1 MQLYII
7 YVYIRKLCIKNK
19 VFGEQTL
26 EAERQTIILYLYNYL
41 FNTIMKQLTIYR
53 ILSFILVPIA
63 LIIGFIDLFVLIMG
77 LSGNPAML
85 FIAFVM
91 ACLVI
96 YVFASLRFLLQG
108 IGNERPCS
116 SNLKDWIK
124 VNAYGTLFIAG
135 MFFLNSTG
143 VFFLGD
149 IQLQQMLGDV
159 MEQQPELAGKVSIE
173 TMVDMFRA
181 VAVIMFIISIT
192 AIIHVQISFRLLRKY
207 AFLFV
212 K

>member
-1 MQLYII
+1 
-7 YVYIRKLCIKNK
+7 
-19 VFGEQTL
+19 
-26 EAERQTIILYLYNYL
+26 
-41 FNTIMKQLTIYR
+41 MKQLTIYR

-63 LIIGFIDLFVLIMG
+63 LIIGFLDLFVLIMG

-96 YVFASLRFLLQG
+96 YVFASLRFLLHG
-108 IGNERPCS
+108 IGNERACKS
-116 SNLKDWIK
+116 SLRDWIK

-149 IQLQQMLGDV
+149 IQLQQMLSDV
-159 MEQQPELAGKVSIE
+159 MEQQPELAGKVSMD
-173 TMVDMFRA
+173 TMVSMFKT

-192 AIIHVQISFRLLRKY
+192 AIIHVQISFRLIRKY

>member
-1 MQLYII
+1 
-7 YVYIRKLCIKNK
+7 
-19 VFGEQTL
+19 
-26 EAERQTIILYLYNYL
+26 
-41 FNTIMKQLTIYR
+41 MKQLTIYR

-63 LIIGFIDLFVLIMG
+63 LIIGFLDLFVLIMG

-96 YVFASLRFLLQG
+96 YVFASLRFLLHG
-108 IGNERPCS
+108 IGNERSCKPS
-116 SNLKDWIK
+116 LRDWIK

-143 VFFLGD
+143 IFFLGD
-149 IQLQQMLGDV
+149 LQLQQMITDV
-159 MEQQPELAGKVSIE
+159 MDQQPELAGKISME
-173 TMVDMFRA
+173 TMLSMFKVIA
-181 VAVIMFIISIT
+181 TIMFIISIT

-207 AFLFV
+207 AFLFGN